1 MFGTQVPEC
10 DWLTVQRH
18 NSNSLSLF
26 RNTAGLWEE
35 RHPACDSQVD
45 FNHSTVSPPQ
55 KPSLVGSPL
64 SAIPQTP
71 TMNNISGNTNSIA
84 ATTSPSELEE
94 ENSLL
99 CEEDD
104 LQAAENLDATE

>member
-1 MFGTQVPEC
+1 
-10 DWLTVQRH
+10 
-18 NSNSLSLF
+18 
-26 RNTAGLWEE
+26 
-35 RHPACDSQVD
+35 
-45 FNHSTVSPPQ
+45 
-55 KPSLVGSPL
+55 
-64 SAIPQTP
+64 
-71 TMNNISGNTNSIA
+71 MNNISGNTNSIA